1 MLAVMGSVSLTFK
14 IAWCCNEGVEW
25 VCWFSN
31 AVQSAGRQD
40 AAAADPGGRLPAES
54 LSATDLKAAF
64 ADKGLDTHDLVV
76 LSGAHTVCA
85 HTLSCFDPSRIQMF
99 LQRMPCCFLASDR
112 SAVLT
117 SYLA

>member
-1 MLAVMGSVSLTFK
+1 MSMLGVMGFIRLTSSKCMMLQF
-14 IAWCCNEGVEW
+14 EGNAMGF
-25 VCWFSN
+25 CWFSN
-31 AVQSAGRQD
+31 TVQSAGRQD

-85 HTLSCFDPSRIQMF
+85 HAGSCSHPLCIWMLF
-99 LQRMPCCFLASDR
+99 
-112 SAVLT
+112 
-117 SYLA
+117 